1 MQIAKQTVEFRNGH
15 YQISLPFKDRQ
26 TPVPSNKAQA
36 WQRAI
41 WLKKRLERDPKLYQD
56 YKAFMEDIL
65 SKGYASKVSPDQK
78 SPTKGTAWYIP
89 HHCVYHPRKPG
100 KIRVVFDCSAKFMGK
115 SLNDMLYKGPD
126 LTSLLVGVLLR
137 FREDRVAVM
146 ADIESMFH
154 QVRVPDPDSSF
165 LRFLWWEDGNM
176 ASELQE
182 YQMVVHSFVT
192 ISSPACAN
200 LALRKT
206 ADHRHSFPP
215 DVINTV
221 KRNFY
226 VDDCLKSLPGVQ
238 KAIEHVGSLCTLLSR
253 GGFKLT
259 KWVSN
264 SRDVLQA
271 IPEKERA
278 KDIKD
283 MDIRKEELP
292 VQRALGIQWCVESDS
307 FRFRV
312 NISSRPPMRRG
323 ILSLA
328 SATFNPLGFLAP
340 FVLTAKEILQDLCR
354 IKLGWD
360 DEIPTK
366 YAAHWENWLADVPKL
381 SEFAV
386 SRCLKPEDFSPV
398 KSSQLH
404 HFSDASEA
412 AYGSVTYLRLVS
424 HEDRVHCS
432 FLFGKSRVAPLKA
445 ISVPRL
451 ELSAATV
458 SVRQDK
464 MLKEELEMPPNC
476 ESVFWS
482 DRMSV
487 LRYVKNESTRF
498 HTFVTN
504 RVAVLQEGSS
514 PDQWRYVA

>member
-1 MQIAKQTVEFRNGH
+1 M
-15 YQISLPFKDRQ
+15 
-26 TPVPSNKAQA
+26 
-36 WQRAI
+36 
-41 WLKKRLERDPKLYQD
+41 
-56 YKAFMEDIL
+56 
-65 SKGYASKVSPDQK
+65 
-78 SPTKGTAWYIP
+78 
-89 HHCVYHPRKPG
+89 
-100 KIRVVFDCSAKFMGK
+100 
-115 SLNDMLYKGPD
+115 
-126 LTSLLVGVLLR
+126 
-137 FREDRVAVM
+137 
-146 ADIESMFH
+146 
-154 QVRVPDPDSSF
+154 
-165 LRFLWWEDGNM
+165 
-176 ASELQE
+176 
-182 YQMVVHSFVT
+182 
-192 ISSPACAN
+192 
-200 LALRKT
+200 
-206 ADHRHSFPP
+206 
-215 DVINTV
+215 
-221 KRNFY
+221 
-226 VDDCLKSLPGVQ
+226 KSLPDEQ
-238 KAIEHVGSLCTLLSR
+238 RAIEHVGSLCTLLSY

-259 KWVSN
+259 KWVSD

-283 MDIRKEELP
+283 MDIRKDGLP
-292 VQRALGIQWCVESDS
+292 VQRALAVQWCVESNS

-312 NISSRPPMRRG
+312 NISSRPPTRRG

-328 SATFNPLGFLAP
+328 SAIFNPLEFLTP

-354 IKLGWD
+354 IKVGWD
-360 DEIPTK
+360 DEIPAE
-366 YAAHWENWLADVPKL
+366 YAARWENWLVDVPKL

-386 SRCLKPEDFSPV
+386 SRCLKPEDFGPV

-424 HEDRVHCS
+424 HEDRVNCS

-482 DRMSV
+482 DSMSV

-498 HTFVTN
+498 HTFVAN
-504 RVAVLQEGSS
+504 RVAVLREGSS
-514 PDQWRYVA
+514 PDQWRYVEGAANPGDCASRALTANALLSC